1 MKKILAIIVIGVI
14 GYFSYGHYMNNEVEV
29 TSDPVTVT
37 LKVINSTDKAF
48 VTNCTWC
55 VDVKDQNHT
64 VNPGETYI
72 IQSNTHD
79 GAGTVFTVKPIPS
92 VDTPV
97 PTEGVFQ
104 MTYGY
109 WEGSAHVTCDNDCNH
124 GSPTS
129 LYHYTG
135 GNWIYTAKFTNDP
148 KTSINNTV
156 EFTTE
161 TAGPFVDMGD
171 PDDTIEE

>member
-1 MKKILAIIVIGVI
+1 MKKILALIVIVVI
-14 GYFSYGHYMNNEVEV
+14 GYFSYGHYMSNNLNV
-29 TSDPVTVT
+29 TSDPITVT

-55 VDVKDQNHT
+55 VDTKDQNHT
-64 VNPGETYI
+64 VNPGENYT

-92 VDTPV
+92 ANNPV

-109 WEGSAHVTCDNDCNH
+109 WDGTAHVTCDNECNH
-124 GSPTS
+124 GSPTT

-135 GNWIYTAKFTNDP
+135 GNWIYIAKFTNDP
-148 KTSINNTV
+148 KTSVNNTV

-161 TAGPFVDMGD
+161 AAGPFIDAGD
-171 PDDTIEE
+171 PDDRVEQ

>member
-1 MKKILAIIVIGVI
+1 MKKFLAIIVIGVI

-37 LKVINSTDKAF
+37 LKVINSTDKPF

-55 VDVKDQNHT
+55 VDAKDQNHT
-64 VNPGETYI
+64 VNPGETYT

-92 VDTPV
+92 IDNPV

-109 WEGSAHVTCDNDCNH
+109 WGGSAHVTCNNDCNH
-124 GSPTS
+124 GSPTT

-135 GNWIYTAKFTNDP
+135 GNWIYTAKFTNDS

-161 TAGPFVDMGD
+161 AAGPFADVGD
-171 PDDTIEE
+171 PDDTVE

>member
-1 MKKILAIIVIGVI
+1 MKKILALIVIGVI

-64 VNPGETYI
+64 VNPGETYT

-92 VDTPV
+92 VDIPV

-171 PDDTIEE
+171 PDDTIE

>member
-1 MKKILAIIVIGVI
+1 MKKILSIIVIGVI
-14 GYFSYGHYMNNEVEV
+14 GYFGYGYYTNNNVEV

-64 VNPGETYI
+64 VNPGESYT

-92 VDTPV
+92 VDNPV

-109 WEGSAHVTCDNDCNH
+109 WDGSAHVVSDNDNNH
-124 GSPTS
+124 GSPTA

-135 GNWIYTAKFTNDP
+135 GNWIYTAKFTNDQA
-148 KTSINNTV
+148 TSINNTV

-161 TAGPFVDMGD
+161 AAGPFVDMGD
-171 PDDTIEE
+171 PDDTIE

>member
-1 MKKILAIIVIGVI
+1 MKKILAIIVIGII

-64 VNPGETYI
+64 VNPGETYT

-92 VDTPV
+92 VDIPV
-97 PTEGVFQ
+97 PTD
-104 MTYGY
+104 GY

-171 PDDTIEE
+171 PDDTIE